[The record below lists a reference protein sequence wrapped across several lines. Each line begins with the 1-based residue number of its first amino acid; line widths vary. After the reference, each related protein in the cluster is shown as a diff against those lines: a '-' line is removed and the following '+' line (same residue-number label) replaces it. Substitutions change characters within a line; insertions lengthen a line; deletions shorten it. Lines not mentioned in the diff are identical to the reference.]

1 MKRLISGVTLALPIA
16 ILVVALGALP
26 ATASGPAS
34 WEGAGNMQ
42 VAHAGTATA
51 LHGGDVLVAG
61 GYTEGDVTSAAADI
75 YDRQSATWT
84 AAPDMGVPR
93 SRHTA
98 TRLHNGK
105 VVVAGGFD
113 QQSCWPAT
121 CGVPIHASAEAF
133 DPKAVAW
140 SPIAPMAGPRTH
152 HAALLLHDGRV
163 MVIGGFDDFF
173 SLATTETY
181 HPGTGTW
188 SPAAAM
194 ATPRSDHSATLL
206 HNGKVL
212 VAGGFGADGSP
223 LATAEV
229 YDPVADVW
237 VPTGSMSGA
246 RSLFTATRL
255 NNGEVL
261 VAGGIDLPL
270 PLPPGFPALATA
282 ETYDPKAGT
291 WAPTGPMTI
300 PRVGHVAAPLAAGS
314 ILVAGGEDM
323 DGHPIASTEIYDPKT
338 RTWTAT
344 AAMSMPR
351 AYPVAS
357 PLPGGT
363 VLVAGGFAINQTHSS
378 AELYAA

>member
-1 MKRLISGVTLALPIA
+1 MKRTLRTALPIA
-16 ILVVALGALP
+16 ILLFALGALP
-26 ATASGPAS
+26 AAASGPAS
-34 WEGAGNMQ
+34 WEGAGNMH

-61 GYTEGDVTSAAADI
+61 GYTDGDVTTAAADL
-75 YDRQSATWT
+75 YDVQSGTWS

-98 TRLHNGK
+98 TRLHDGR

-121 CGVPIHASAEAF
+121 CGVPIHPSAEVF
-133 DPKAVAW
+133 DPKAGAW

-181 HPGTGTW
+181 HPGTGAW

-194 ATPRSDHSATLL
+194 ATPRSAHTATLL

-212 VAGGFGADGSP
+212 VAGGFGSDGSP
-223 LATAEV
+223 LASAEV
-229 YDPVADVW
+229 YDPVTDTWAS
-237 VPTGSMSGA
+237 TGSMSGA
-246 RSLFTATRL
+246 RSIFTATRL
-255 NNGEVL
+255 ANGEVL
-261 VAGGIDLPL
+261 VAGGIDLAL
-270 PLPPGFPALATA
+270 PPPPGFPALASA

-291 WAPTGPMTI
+291 WVPTGPMTS
-300 PRVGHVAAPLAAGS
+300 PRVGHVAAPLVAGS
-314 ILVAGGEDM
+314 VLVAGGEDK
-323 DGHPIASTEIYDPKT
+323 DVHPIASAEVYDPAA

-344 AAMSMPR
+344 APMGTPR

-357 PLPGGT
+357 PLPGGR
-363 VLVAGGFAINQTHSS
+363 VLVVGGFEINHPHSS